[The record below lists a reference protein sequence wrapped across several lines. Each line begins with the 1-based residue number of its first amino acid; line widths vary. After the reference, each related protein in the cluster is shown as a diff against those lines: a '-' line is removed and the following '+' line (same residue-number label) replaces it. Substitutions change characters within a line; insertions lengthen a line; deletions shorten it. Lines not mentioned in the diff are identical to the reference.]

1 MNEAIWA
8 VIGDTVP
15 AVAGLLLALYIYAA
29 IHIGL
34 LDGLR
39 VDRWAAFKRIS
50 GVLMQLS
57 KKNL

>member
-1 MNEAIWA
+1 MNEAIWF

-15 AVAGLLLALYIYAA
+15 VVAGLLLVLYILTAVY
-29 IHIGL
+29 IEL

-50 GVLMQLS
+50 GALNRLVE
-57 KKNL
+57 K

>member
-1 MNEAIWA
+1 MNEAIWF

-15 AVAGLLLALYIYAA
+15 VVAGLLLVLYILTAVY
-29 IHIGL
+29 IGL

-50 GVLMQLS
+50 GALNRLVE
-57 KKNL
+57 K

>member
-1 MNEAIWA
+1 MGMNQAVWA

-15 AVAGLLLALYIYAA
+15 MVSGLLLVLYVYTA

-50 GVLMQLS
+50 GALS
-57 KKNL
+57 RLAK

>member
-1 MNEAIWA
+1 MNEAVWA

-15 AVAGLLLALYIYAA
+15 MVGGLLLVLYIVTA

-50 GVLMQLS
+50 GALTRLS
-57 KKNL
+57 AK

>member
-8 VIGDTVP
+8 VIGDSVP
-15 AVAGLLLALYIYAA
+15 VVAGLLLVLYIYTA

-39 VDRWAAFKRIS
+39 VDRWGAFKRIE
-50 GVLMQLS
+50 GTLRRFVE
-57 KKNL
+57 K